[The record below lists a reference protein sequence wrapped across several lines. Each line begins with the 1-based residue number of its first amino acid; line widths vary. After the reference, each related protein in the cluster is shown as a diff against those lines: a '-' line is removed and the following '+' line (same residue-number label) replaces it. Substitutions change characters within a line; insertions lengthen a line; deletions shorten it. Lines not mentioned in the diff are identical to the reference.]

1 MGSVHYWQDCFQD
14 IQEHHGLCYH
24 VGFNVSRGLGEGLL
38 AHLQGLCKAATK
50 KALGSAMSVVQNNNV
65 LKKMF
70 YCSTYRCK
78 NVEKV
83 DKVIFSSFGKKM
95 Q

>member
-1 MGSVHYWQDCFQD
+1 MRSLHYWQDCFQD

-50 KALGSAMSVVQNNNV
+50 KALGSH
-65 LKKMF
+65 
-70 YCSTYRCK
+70 CSK
-78 NVEKV
+78 
-83 DKVIFSSFGKKM
+83 SSFFVQKFNFDFPRKLSILMG
-95 Q
+95 

>member
-65 LKKMF
+65 LKKCF
-70 YCSTYRCK
+70 IALLID
-78 NVEKV
+78 V
-83 DKVIFSSFGKKM
+83 KM
-95 Q
+95 